1 MVYGIG
7 LKKVKH
13 CKVNPMMNDMFW
25 TFESSVL
32 FFFLATNFTFLL
44 YFKAFPLLLFPH
56 IFALDNVPV
65 QDLSPAI
72 VSVGF
77 KSQGYS
83 KESLGILT

>member
-13 CKVNPMMNDMFW
+13 GKVNPMMNDLFW
-25 TFESSVL
+25 TFESSG
-32 FFFLATNFTFLL
+32 FFFWLQTLHFYHIKT
-44 YFKAFPLLLFPH
+44 FPLLLFPH
-56 IFALDNVPV
+56 IFALDDVPV
-65 QDLSPAI
+65 QDLSLAI

>member
-7 LKKVKH
+7 PRKVKH
-13 CKVNPMMNDMFW
+13 DKINPVMNDLFW

-32 FFFLATNFTFLL
+32 FFFGLQTSHF
-44 YFKAFPLLLFPH
+44 YYIKAFPLLLLFPH
-56 IFALDNVPV
+56 IFALDNVLV

-72 VSVGF
+72 ISVGF

>member
-7 LKKVKH
+7 FRKVKH
-13 CKVNPMMNDMFW
+13 DKINPVMNDLFW

-32 FFFLATNFTFLL
+32 FFFWLQTLHF
-44 YFKAFPLLLFPH
+44 YYIKAFPLLLFPH
-56 IFALDNVPV
+56 IFALDNVLV

>member
-13 CKVNPMMNDMFW
+13 GKVNPVMNDLFW

-32 FFFLATNFTFLL
+32 FFFWLQTLNF
-44 YFKAFPLLLFPH
+44 YYIKAFPLFLFPH

>member
-13 CKVNPMMNDMFW
+13 DKINPVMNDLFW
-25 TFESSVL
+25 TFESSVWL
-32 FFFLATNFTFLL
+32 QTLRF
-44 YFKAFPLLLFPH
+44 YHIKAFPLLLLFPH
-56 IFALDNVPV
+56 IFALDNVLV

-77 KSQGYS
+77 KSQAAC
-83 KESLGILT
+83 KESRVR

>member
-13 CKVNPMMNDMFW
+13 CKVNPMMNDLFW
-25 TFESSVL
+25 TLESSVL
-32 FFFLATNFTFLL
+32 FCFWLQTLHF
-44 YFKAFPLLLFPH
+44 YYIKAFPLLLFPH

>member
-1 MVYGIG
+1 MTCFGP
-7 LKKVKH
+7 LKVRF
-13 CKVNPMMNDMFW
+13 C
-25 TFESSVL
+25 
-32 FFFLATNFTFLL
+32 FFFWLQTLHF
-44 YFKAFPLLLFPH
+44 YYIKAFPLLLFPH

>member
-13 CKVNPMMNDMFW
+13 GKVNPVMNDLFGPLKVR
-25 TFESSVL
+25 FC
-32 FFFLATNFTFLL
+32 FFFWLQTSHF
-44 YFKAFPLLLFPH
+44 YYIKAFPLLLLFPH
-56 IFALDNVPV
+56 IFALDNVLV

-83 KESLGILT
+83 RESLGILT

>member
-13 CKVNPMMNDMFW
+13 DKINPVMNDLFW

-32 FFFLATNFTFLL
+32 FFFWLQTLRF
-44 YFKAFPLLLFPH
+44 YHIKAFPLLLLFPH
-56 IFALDNVPV
+56 IFALDNVLV

-77 KSQGYS
+77 KSQAAC
-83 KESLGILT
+83 KESRVR